1 MKTKVQIVM
10 TYEVEEIWFSFEDN
24 LWVSHDKKMSFAQF
38 QLTNIIQVIDTE
50 EKWNK
55 QKESML
61 KMYKSNF

>member
-24 LWVSHDKKMSFAQF
+24 LWVSHDKKMAFAQF